1 MPWRIRA
8 CANTAANFDA
18 ANDSINSIDAIALT
32 LEDTIDYA
40 LS

>member
-1 MPWRIRA
+1 VRCRISA
-8 CANTAANFDA
+8 CANTAANFVSA
-18 ANDSINSIDAIALT
+18 HDSSDAIAVT